1 MPSVLDRFKD
11 TEKYPRQMRELG
23 MLISLRDEKG
33 LFLKQKDQD
42 RCAWHGDVDDFDD
55 AEELEHTF
63 GEGTEEKGILFRTPR
78 LIVLRGA
85 YKDDTTFIENTKE
98 RNSIEGT
105 YHEMN
110 YLYDDWKAKHGAE
123 PSPYRRRR
131 LILCY
136 LVNKNGE
143 KLHGKPL
150 YISLHGG
157 AARLFV
163 EKYAQFLEQLEG
175 IYAKATGDDHAQG
188 FGEKMASSIIWTPT
202 FGTELYGGDKKSKV
216 MVAKSWKEP
225 TEKTILS
232 FWPKDTK
239 TIDSIEKVWEACPI
253 EVYAS
258 KFFKQLE
265 KEVGIN
271 ALKPGVDLTAPAL
284 PAATTLGDRDP
295 DTGEIN
301 LAA

>member
-42 RCAWHGDVDDFDD
+42 RCAWHGDVDEFDD

-78 LIVLRGA
+78 LIILRGA

-157 AARLFV
+157 AA
-163 EKYAQFLEQLEG
+163 
-175 IYAKATGDDHAQG
+175 
-188 FGEKMASSIIWTPT
+188 
-202 FGTELYGGDKKSKV
+202 
-216 MVAKSWKEP
+216 
-225 TEKTILS
+225 
-232 FWPKDTK
+232 
-239 TIDSIEKVWEACPI
+239 
-253 EVYAS
+253 
-258 KFFKQLE
+258 
-265 KEVGIN
+265 
-271 ALKPGVDLTAPAL
+271 
-284 PAATTLGDRDP
+284 
-295 DTGEIN
+295 
-301 LAA
+301 